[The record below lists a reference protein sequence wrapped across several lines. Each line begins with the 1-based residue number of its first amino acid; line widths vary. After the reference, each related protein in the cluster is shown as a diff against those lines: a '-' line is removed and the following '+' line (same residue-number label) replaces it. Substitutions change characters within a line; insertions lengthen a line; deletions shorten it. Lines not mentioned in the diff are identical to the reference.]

1 MNFSTLRYWHSFNR
15 NTSMKY
21 LVRSLFFLVSISISA
36 DTFQNINGFFG
47 ERAAGMGGAYS
58 AISDDVS
65 GTYYN
70 PGGTAFAQNSYY
82 SINAS
87 SYNQIKVNHK
97 NLFGPGQN
105 YRRNSRNYL
114 PNFIGFI
121 KKDGKWTYGFSVLN
135 PINQSFDQSDRIILP
150 IYRRNLSQLD
160 ISYTEENF
168 RLLAGPSVSYL
179 LTDKLGIGL
188 TTYYMYDSNRVII
201 NANENQFND
210 NVTTVGE
217 QNRRRTSGI
226 IPVLGIQ
233 YMLTEKISFGLSMR
247 RIYVTGG
254 NVSYRTNVTT
264 AGRTGGPS
272 SVAIQSTEEGGGKVD
287 TFNLTILSPSTYQIP
302 QTTEIRFGT
311 AFFINRKFTVSA
323 DAIYTSGYMIKL
335 AGNTYNAKS
344 GVIGL
349 TDPYANDLRR
359 NHSLNY
365 SVGFEYFIMDSL
377 VLRLGHFTNR
387 SNNEQTHWGE
397 AAWFA
402 AYRQINRGS
411 ADITLRDNLTYT
423 IPEKREQY
431 INLMG
436 YSIGIGIENAR
447 NSFSLTL
454 MIQNGK
460 GLGTI
465 DRNQLPSTS
474 IYRESTAYVSG
485 STRY

>member
-1 MNFSTLRYWHSFNR
+1 
-15 NTSMKY
+15 MK
-21 LVRSLFFLVSISISA
+21 LLLKIILLLITFDSIIA
-36 DTFQNINGFFG
+36 DTYQNINGFFG
-47 ERAAGMGGAYS
+47 ERAAGMGGAYA

-70 PGGTAFAQNSYY
+70 PGGIAFAQNSYY

-121 KKDGKWTYGFSVLN
+121 KKDGRWTYGFSVLN
-135 PINQSFDQSDRIILP
+135 PINQSFDQSDRITLP
-150 IYRRNLSQLD
+150 LYRRNLSQLD

-179 LTDKLGIGL
+179 LTDKLGLGL

-201 NANENQFND
+201 NANENQFNE
-210 NVTTVGE
+210 NVTTVTE

-226 IPVLGIQ
+226 IPVLGLQ
-233 YMLTEKISFGLSMR
+233 YMLTEKISLGLSLR

-264 AGRTGGPS
+264 AGKTGGPS
-272 SVAIQSTEEGGGKVD
+272 SIAIQSTEDGGGKAD
-287 TFNLTILSPSTYQIP
+287 TFNLTLLNPSTYQIP

-323 DAIYTSGYMIKL
+323 DAIYTSGYWMKIANNSYDIRNK
-335 AGNTYNAKS
+335 T
-344 GVIGL
+344 IGI

-359 NHSLNY
+359 NQTLNY
-365 SVGFEYFIMDSL
+365 SIGFEYFIMDNL
-377 VLRLGHFTNR
+377 VLRLGHF
-387 SNNEQTHWGE
+387 SNKSNSDPIRWGE

-402 AYRQINRGS
+402 AYRQQNRAS
-411 ADITLRDNLTYT
+411 TDITIWDNVKYT
-423 IPEKREQY
+423 IPEKRDQF
-431 INLMG
+431 INLLG
-436 YSIGIGIENAR
+436 YSIGIGLENAR
-447 NSFSLTL
+447 NSISLTV

-460 GLGTI
+460 GIGTI
-465 DRNQLPSTS
+465 DKNQLPSTS
-474 IYRESTAYVSG
+474 IYRESTAYISG